1 MDFGIEEG
9 MRLYGR
15 VMHKGKA
22 LDGVKVSVVDEKR
35 RAVIASAVTNKNGIY
50 EIKGL
55 ESMEYSV
62 SAQQGE
68 WFDPNKLYLEEKIV
82 LKEDT
87 KLDFNFPEAC
97 VSGARVK
104 DVSTGKAAA
113 NIPVQAFKKTIVSEI
128 RGKDYIGTVDNEWS
142 WKPEQK
148 TNTSADGTFKLE
160 NMMAGKYVI
169 LAGYYNASNKAAS
182 NLIMVKEKAEVKNVS
197 LEINHAAKIRIQV
210 VDYKTNKP
218 LEKSSIA
225 LYSATGVPLYFCSDR
240 QECEEFCT
248 SCSNPAYFIENGAVT
263 IENLQPG
270 RYYVMAGAANYLFS
284 DKKEI
289 KVSDRQDSAIT
300 LKLKPAGKVVFNLI
314 EPNGLPVSGLVY
326 IILKLERTDRR
337 PALKTLHGTQKST
350 IAPFQEADGKK
361 TFTLDSLEK
370 GQYRAGIEIYRES
383 REFLYS
389 TFKTFIIEP
398 EQEIIIDINMNQP

>member
-1 MDFGIEEG
+1 
-9 MRLYGR
+9 
-15 VMHKGKA
+15 
-22 LDGVKVSVVDEKR
+22 
-35 RAVIASAVTNKNGIY
+35 
-50 EIKGL
+50 
-55 ESMEYSV
+55 
-62 SAQQGE
+62 
-68 WFDPNKLYLEEKIV
+68 
-82 LKEDT
+82 
-87 KLDFNFPEAC
+87 
-97 VSGARVK
+97 
-104 DVSTGKAAA
+104 
-113 NIPVQAFKKTIVSEI
+113 
-128 RGKDYIGTVDNEWS
+128 
-142 WKPEQK
+142 
-148 TNTSADGTFKLE
+148 
-160 NMMAGKYVI
+160 
-169 LAGYYNASNKAAS
+169 
-182 NLIMVKEKAEVKNVS
+182 
-197 LEINHAAKIRIQV
+197 
-210 VDYKTNKP
+210 
-218 LEKSSIA
+218 
-225 LYSATGVPLYFCSDR
+225 
-240 QECEEFCT
+240 EEFCT

-300 LKLKPAGKVVFNLI
+300 LKLKPARKVVFNLI